1 MANEIETRIRSEAD
15 YEKALAEIE
24 RYFAREPAPGTP
36 EAARFDALAA
46 ALASY
51 EDEHWPLAGG
61 AASAGAARTGQV
73 RSRVRRS

>member
-24 RYFAREPAPGTP
+24 RYFDREPAPGTP

-51 EDEHWPLAGG
+51 EDEHWPMADG
-61 AASAGAARTGQV
+61 APAPRAARSSQT
-73 RSRVRRS
+73 RPRARRS